1 MTQQLKFSYT
11 LSGTVDLN
19 DMGEAEGIR
28 ELKCNLDSLTSMA
41 MGQGLITCDTE
52 MTVDSYEAVA
62 TVGHELAPKYP
73 ISRGSHIIQYH
84 DETFVWYDE
93 AGLQGGVEYSLEHA
107 QSALKRYAEAMN
119 APKLDPAAFAPIT
132 AEGYEP
138 GEIPHHAADLEDYVV
153 KLLEQNE
160 AMRTILTADS
170 ITLAERMVT
179 EILKVAPANY
189 AGHTFGVTKADGTV
203 LGDVIV
209 TVVKPGGKAP
219 HELIETLSTA
229 VASAVANSATGPV
242 GEVRISQQDYDTLRS
257 LVPLGAVGPGS
268 HAICES
274 CHGEQEPVDAEKI
287 CKTCREWDAE
297 ND

>member
-1 MTQQLKFSYT
+1 MTHQEALVAVLKA
-11 LSGTVDLN
+11 LAGLPHW
-19 DMGEAEGIR
+19 IR
-28 ELKCNLDSLTSMA
+28 ELQATR
-41 MGQGLITCDTE
+41 GLPDNPIDFLINE
-52 MTVDSYEAVA
+52 YDRNPASAA
-62 TVGHELAPKYP
+62 YP
-73 ISRGSHIIQYH
+73 ISHGSHIIQYH

-93 AGLQGGVEYSLEHA
+93 AGLQGGVEYSLEQA
-107 QSALKRYAEAMN
+107 QASLKRYAEAMN
-119 APKLDPAAFAPIT
+119 QPTPAPFALIT
-132 AEGYEP
+132 QPGYEP
-138 GEIPHHAADLEDYVV
+138 GEIPHHLSDLTDYAA
-153 KLLEQNE
+153 KLQVQNE
-160 AMRTILTADS
+160 AMRAVLTADS

-219 HELIETLSTA
+219 HELIETLVTA
-229 VASAVANSATGPV
+229 VTSALANSATGPV
-242 GEVRISQQDYDTLRS
+242 GEVRISQQDCDTLRS
-257 LVPLGAVGPGS
+257 LVPLEAVEPSS